1 MQETTPRIALR
12 PDGIAIERL
21 DVPYREVAD
30 YLNSL
35 PEAERHEALIR
46 SIRVGV
52 FCLQHAVTVQ
62 DTEFVRREIDR
73 VLRELETRTKE
84 VVPGV
89 VRDLVGKL
97 GTGPGQVL
105 APIAQV
111 VKYAEQAIKE
121 RVEDIRRRLDPS
133 NADSDLSRA
142 LTGVR
147 AMLDP
152 ERKGSIQDVL
162 TRAVEQVTAKDGS
175 LAAHVKTQVSDAIK
189 PLKEEIDRL
198 TKQLLAKEAVEEALA
213 VTTVKGRTYE
223 EEVVDVLR
231 AWFGHGG
238 ATIEHV
244 GGDNQPGDVVV
255 TIPPE
260 GLVGQALRI
269 VVEARDRDDGY
280 GHKRVSEDLEK
291 AMRQRAAS
299 GAVYVSRK
307 PTGLA
312 AEIGN
317 WGEGRVVTGPYV
329 ATVHEYLPVA
339 VRWVAAQLRLEVVR
353 ASVATVD
360 VGAVEPQLQ
369 RVRTALKRL
378 TTIQGQVTSGRSALD
393 TISRETDA
401 LRSEVQDALRQI
413 EDALRLGVKPDAEE
427 AVG

>member
-121 RVEDIRRRLDPS
+121 RVEDIRR
-133 NADSDLSRA
+133 
-142 LTGVR
+142 
-147 AMLDP
+147 MLDP